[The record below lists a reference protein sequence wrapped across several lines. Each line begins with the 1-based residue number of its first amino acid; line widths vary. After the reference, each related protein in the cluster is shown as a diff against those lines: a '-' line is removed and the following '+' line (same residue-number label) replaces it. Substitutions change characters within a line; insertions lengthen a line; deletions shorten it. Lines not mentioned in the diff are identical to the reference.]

1 MKTNE
6 YMEQTEQYVLHTY
19 NRFPLVIDHGEG
31 VHLYDT
37 DGKAYLD
44 FAAGIAVYALGYSN
58 DDYKSSERPGGQ
70 SHPCFQPVLQCS
82 DGLRGR
88 KAGEG
93 IRHG

>member
-37 DGKAYLD
+37 DGKAYMRS
-44 FAAGIAVYALGYSN
+44 ATAMTII
-58 DDYKSSERPGGQ
+58 KKQ
-70 SHPCFQPVLQCS
+70 
-82 DGLRGR
+82 
-88 KAGEG
+88 
-93 IRHG
+93 